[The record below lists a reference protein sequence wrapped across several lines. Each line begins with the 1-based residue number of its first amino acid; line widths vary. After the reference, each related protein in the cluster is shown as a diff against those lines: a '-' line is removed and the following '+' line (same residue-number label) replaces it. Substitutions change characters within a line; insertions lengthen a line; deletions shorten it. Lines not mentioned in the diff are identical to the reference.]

1 MSSKRPRTDETPDDV
16 DAVPSVERFLRQ
28 QHQELL
34 DAFTRLEA
42 HKNRV
47 VAESEKEI
55 NDLKRQ
61 NQELRSE
68 VESLR
73 TANSSPPAAVSQE
86 PNHVAR
92 HFDEIAKVALRLN
105 LRTQNIPPSS
115 REIEVLSRII
125 FDAHR
130 LSNLEH
136 FMQKA
141 GSINNRCRY
150 CVDMISERPI
160 ADASSPVG
168 WIRKKG
174 PSCLFHA
181 DDDPCVWIVK
191 RGADWVVGR
200 GRG

>member
-1 MSSKRPRTDETPDDV
+1 MVQV
-16 DAVPSVERFLRQ
+16 DAIPSVESFLRQ

-73 TANSSPPAAVSQE
+73 TANIPPPAAVSQE

-92 HFDEIAKVALRLN
+92 DFDEIAKVALRLN
-105 LRTQNIPPSS
+105 LRTQNTPPSS
-115 REIEVLSRII
+115 REIEALSRIFFF

-141 GSINNRCRY
+141 GRINNQHRY
-150 CVDMISERPI
+150 CVDVISERPI
-160 ADASSPVG
+160 ADGSSPVG
-168 WIRKKG
+168 WIEKKR
-174 PSCLFHA
+174 PSCSFHA

-191 RGADWVVGR
+191 REGRWVIGR